1 MRGAE
6 DGLEPV
12 SDFASSIT
20 ASMRQRYGQR
30 SLITSSKTDEPSG
43 KLFDIFERGCAFGLC
58 RLAHLEASD
67 ELAEILIASLR
78 RAQQQQ
84 PRRRIRMLVR
94 KPGWRREH
102 ISKRAHRNLSTDVR
116 THATSDA

>member
-1 MRGAE
+1 MTNAIAGDHRQSQSRGQRKQRLIAALLVAAAVALQFEVEMRGAE

-43 KLFDIFERGCAFGLC
+43 KLFDIFERGCAFSLC

-67 ELAEILIASLR
+67 ELA
-78 RAQQQQ
+78 
-84 PRRRIRMLVR
+84 
-94 KPGWRREH
+94 
-102 ISKRAHRNLSTDVR
+102 
-116 THATSDA
+116 